1 MFRIIKL
8 GNITK
13 FENESDYNAFIGYL
27 PEGKNKIRLETVIPS
42 KSFAIYENEI
52 CFDELVIQFKK
63 PSVFAMDKPHFHE

>member
-1 MFRIIKL
+1 MFKISKIR
-8 GNITK
+8 NITK
-13 FENESDYNAFIGYL
+13 FENESEYNVFIGYL
-27 PEGKNKIRLETVIPS
+27 PEGKKKIRLQTFIPS

>member
-52 CFDELVIQFKK
+52 CFEELVIRFKK
-63 PSVFAMDKPHFHE
+63 PNESGVKK